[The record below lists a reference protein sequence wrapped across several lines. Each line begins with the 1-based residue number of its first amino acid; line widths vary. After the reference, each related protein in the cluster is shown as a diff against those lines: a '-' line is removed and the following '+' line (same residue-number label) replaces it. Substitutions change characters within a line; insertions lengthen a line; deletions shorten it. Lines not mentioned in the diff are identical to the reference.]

1 MTTVTDTPDVADE
14 HPAPRPSIGT
24 LPGLTGLRGI
34 AVVAVVA
41 YHLGYLPGGFV
52 GVDLF
57 FVLSGFLITSLLMSR
72 PPVGAAG
79 LRRWW
84 ARRVRRLTPAVAVVV
99 LAVLALFLTRSGIA
113 LDAVATMTW
122 WQNWHL
128 IAEGTSYWASSPSP
142 LRHAWSLSIEE
153 QFYLLWPVTLLG
165 LLALGRR
172 WRRPAA
178 VVAGAAAL
186 GAAASFLWASWLS
199 GADGADL
206 SRIYFGTD
214 TRIGALLVG
223 CAAAAWMQREP
234 ERWRRPP
241 RVRPAVSVTA
251 VGAGILL
258 AVLSVS
264 LAPDS
269 LWSYRGGLALVALSA
284 LVLVVACSG
293 PGPVSSALSGRVLQ
307 WLGTRSYAI
316 YLWSWPIQLT
326 VQERW
331 PDLELRW
338 VAATTAL
345 TSLLLADV
353 SMRVVENP
361 LRFGTGWAQGIRPRQ
376 AAWGLGLVAL
386 VVGSAVAAR
395 STVPTTAERLAQE
408 FEQVPDPTTTV
419 TAPGDGTGPTDG
431 VAPTAPP
438 TTVCVPTTDV
448 ATQFSGGDRKF
459 DPSTVEGIGDPVGDK
474 CGATRVLVVGDSTG
488 RGAANGLR
496 RAPASGLEVWD
507 RTVLGCGIEVN
518 PAKCP
523 SWRTIWPA
531 AVQEVRP
538 QVVLVH
544 LGVSVDVVDGP
555 EPRFTAPEAAGVRQQ
570 VIGEAMDA
578 LAATGARV
586 VWTLPAVPLDNGTFY
601 CGGSRKGTG
610 CDPDWIARWNADV
623 VAAATPRGVAVV
635 NLEDWV
641 ASRGRTKADRPDG
654 LHFSGAGLDAEAAL
668 LAPQLR

>member
-1 MTTVTDTPDVADE
+1 MTTLTDTPDVADE
-14 HPAPRPSIGT
+14 HPALPPSIGT
-24 LPGLTGLRGI
+24 LPGLTGLRGS

-186 GAAASFLWASWLS
+186 GAIASFLWALWLS
-199 GADGADL
+199 LADGADL

-223 CAAAAWMQREP
+223 CAAAAWMQRDP
-234 ERWRRPP
+234 ERWRRPAS
-241 RVRPAVSVTA
+241 VAPAIGVAAA
-251 VGAGILL
+251 VAVVVLATL
-258 AVLSVS
+258 AVTLS
-264 LAPDS
+264 PEGT
-269 LWSYRGGLALVALSA
+269 WSYRGGLALVAVSA

-293 PGPVSSALSGRVLQ
+293 PGPVSTALSGRALQ

-316 YLWSWPIQLT
+316 YLWSWPVQLA
-326 VQERW
+326 VQDHW
-331 PDLELRW
+331 PDLALGW
-338 VAATTAL
+338 VALTTVVA
-345 TSLLLADV
+345 SLALADV
-353 SMRVVENP
+353 SMRVVESP
-361 LRFGTGWAQGIRPRQ
+361 LCFGSGWAEHVRPRRV
-376 AAWGLGLVAL
+376 AWGLGIVAL
-386 VVGSAVAAR
+386 VIGAGVAAR
-395 STVPTTAERLAQE
+395 STVPTTAERVAEE

-419 TAPGDGTGPTDG
+419 ADPASGA
-431 VAPTAPP
+431 APTAPP

-459 DPSTVEGIGDPVGDK
+459 DPSTVEGVGDPTGDK
-474 CGATRVLVVGDSTG
+474 CGATRILVVGDSTG

-555 EPRFTAPEAAGVRQQ
+555 EPRFTAPEASGLRQQ